1 MYDWKDF
8 TKWKVIDKQNETF
21 LNLQTTHT
29 FDCVFDHV
37 KDRLTDVTKNLF
49 DINLREVE
57 IPQADPSWTRT
68 NYKPKQLLDSSYLPR
83 AVVMYNIDVN
93 QDPIASIP
101 TMDRFNRA
109 NIGMTYEC
117 CTIKQPRLRMPKG
130 EWYDYMKDI
139 DFSLIGTPKY
149 SSATIFWSV
158 LVNEYPY
165 ALELIKQ
172 FKYHYPINE
181 TNPIYNGFVQ
191 LDRPIGKKIPKP
203 YFVEA
208 YIPRTLVDY
217 MGNMFQLDDNME
229 LAEILRHHSHNRI
242 EYKVMSGVSTAEYA
256 DFAVSYPS
264 PIYLTPLS
272 IDLIENQDNN
282 LKYYGVKVEFKV
294 DYIDL
299 STFRLSHSMLAINKD
314 NPMLYRDG
322 QRFVTS
328 DNQLGDYVPVY
339 EANFTQ
345 MINGTTIWD
354 YFTVEYTDEDI
365 ESMWN
370 DDNDKFDKV
379 AVTYLS
385 DLPLE
390 LPVVAYID
398 YVTKSNCR
406 LNRSSYFNIEV
417 KRTKRKDGDPWIVG
431 TEAGFDIDY
440 NKLKVVDRQGKED
453 DKVYMAIYINK
464 DHFNKWATKMGY
476 TTKQNVTSIIGMGG

>member
-1 MYDWKDF
+1 
-8 TKWKVIDKQNETF
+8 
-21 LNLQTTHT
+21 
-29 FDCVFDHV
+29 
-37 KDRLTDVTKNLF
+37 
-49 DINLREVE
+49 
-57 IPQADPSWTRT
+57 
-68 NYKPKQLLDSSYLPR
+68 
-83 AVVMYNIDVN
+83 
-93 QDPIASIP
+93 
-101 TMDRFNRA
+101 
-109 NIGMTYEC
+109 
-117 CTIKQPRLRMPKG
+117 
-130 EWYDYMKDI
+130 
-139 DFSLIGTPKY
+139 
-149 SSATIFWSV
+149 
-158 LVNEYPY
+158 
-165 ALELIKQ
+165 
-172 FKYHYPINE
+172 
-181 TNPIYNGFVQ
+181 
-191 LDRPIGKKIPKP
+191 
-203 YFVEA
+203 
-208 YIPRTLVDY
+208 

-229 LAEILRHHSHNRI
+229 LSEILRHHSHNRI
-242 EYKVMSGVSTAEYA
+242 EYKVMSGASTAEYA

-294 DYIDL
+294 DYMDL

-328 DNQLGDYVPVY
+328 DNELGDYVPVY

-365 ESMWN
+365 ESIWN
-370 DDNDKFDKV
+370 DDNGKFDKV
-379 AVTYLS
+379 AITYLS

-406 LNRSSYFNIEV
+406 LNRSAYFNIEV

-440 NKLKVVDRQGKED
+440 NKLKVIDKQGKED

-476 TTKQNVTSIIGMGG
+476 TTKQNITSIIGMGG

>member
-1 MYDWKDF
+1 MYKR
-8 TKWKVIDKQNETF
+8 Q
-21 LNLQTTHT
+21 
-29 FDCVFDHV
+29 
-37 KDRLTDVTKNLF
+37 
-49 DINLREVE
+49 
-57 IPQADPSWTRT
+57 
-68 NYKPKQLLDSSYLPR
+68 
-83 AVVMYNIDVN
+83 
-93 QDPIASIP
+93 
-101 TMDRFNRA
+101 
-109 NIGMTYEC
+109 
-117 CTIKQPRLRMPKG
+117 
-130 EWYDYMKDI
+130 
-139 DFSLIGTPKY
+139 PKY

-208 YIPRTLVDY
+208 YIPRTLVNY

-242 EYKVMSGVSTAEYA
+242 EYKVMSGASTAEYA

-294 DYIDL
+294 DYMDL

-328 DNQLGDYVPVY
+328 NNELGDYVPVY

-370 DDNDKFDKV
+370 EDNDKFDKV
-379 AVTYLS
+379 AITYLS

-406 LNRSSYFNIEV
+406 LNRSAYFNIEV

-440 NKLKVVDRQGKED
+440 NKLKVIDKQGKED

-476 TTKQNVTSIIGMGG
+476 TTKQNITSIIGMGG